1 MDNSKARLRR
11 YEDDLYVSGTGVIIM
26 GAWGVVKVI
35 LGIFLG
41 ADSEL
46 YLEADSAL
54 GKTAVIILT
63 VILVGIISALIM
75 KFHVYIGL
83 NAVRAAKGKKYK
95 KGYIIG
101 TVILLLLTLSGIVGY
116 KDLFKDIDNIDS
128 TIASMLV
135 DLTTAYV
142 CVIVIISTKR
152 INELKQSVTGGEEDH
167 AD

>member
-26 GAWGVVKVI
+26 GAWGVVKAV

-75 KFHVYIGL
+75 KFHIYIGL
-83 NAVRAAKGKKYK
+83 NAVRAAKGKEYK

-101 TVILLLLTLSGIVGY
+101 AVILLLLTLSGFIAY
-116 KDLFKDIDNIDS
+116 KDMFKNIDNIDS